1 MDTMDCTQ
9 ARYRLSEYQDGAL
22 ETAAEAELA
31 AHLRGCGDCAAVAG
45 SLAAVRERLRDLS
58 PETAPPEL
66 IAGVLAGIGAE
77 GRNTGGG
84 SASTGADAPKSFLSR
99 FRVPLEAAA
108 ALLLFVSVYWY
119 QRTSPPAAP
128 PASTSATQ
136 SPAAASHSG
145 VSPSVPKEAKEEA
158 AGTRRG
164 APSTETSSPG
174 TGILRAK
181 RDASGGRAP
190 AAGAAAKPRTWT
202 AADLPAVPALRAS
215 TDSER
220 IVPAAPPPGPTADGS
235 TTGESR
241 PSRSFAAPP
250 FRLLRPLPYGRDVVL
265 NMEREHRDGA
275 EDRIAVAAL
284 RLGGIVERVERETGP
299 TPEDASG
306 TVRVVLPEA
315 AAARFLEE
323 LGRIGTIPPE
333 GKPEAIDLPAGPRAG
348 TVAYAVRIRVR

>member
-9 ARYRLSEYQDGAL
+9 ARNRLSEYQDGAL
-22 ETAAEAELA
+22 ETAAAALLA
-31 AHLRGCGDCAAVAG
+31 AHLRGCGDCAAVAD
-45 SLAAVRERLRDLS
+45 SLAAVRERLRDLP
-58 PETAPPEL
+58 PEAAPPEL
-66 IAGVLAGIGAE
+66 LAGVLAGIGAE

-84 SASTGADAPKSFLSR
+84 SASTGADASISFLSR

-108 ALLLFVSVYWY
+108 ALLLFASVYWY

-128 PASTSATQ
+128 PAPTSATQ
-136 SPAAASHSG
+136 SPIAASPSG

-158 AGTRRG
+158 AAARRG
-164 APSTETSSPG
+164 APSTETASRG
-174 TGILRAK
+174 TDVLRAK

-220 IVPAAPPPGPTADGS
+220 IVPSASPPGSAAHES
-235 TTGESR
+235 AAEESR
-241 PSRSFAAPP
+241 PGRIFAAPP
-250 FRLLRPLPYGRDVVL
+250 SRLLRPLPYGRDVVL
-265 NMEREHRDGA
+265 DVEPEHRDGA
-275 EDRIAVAAL
+275 EDMIAAAAL
-284 RLGGIVERVERETGP
+284 RLGGIVERIERRAGP
-299 TPEDASG
+299 TQADASE

-315 AAARFLEE
+315 AATRFLEE

-333 GKPEAIDLPAGPRAG
+333 GKPGAIDLPAGPRVG